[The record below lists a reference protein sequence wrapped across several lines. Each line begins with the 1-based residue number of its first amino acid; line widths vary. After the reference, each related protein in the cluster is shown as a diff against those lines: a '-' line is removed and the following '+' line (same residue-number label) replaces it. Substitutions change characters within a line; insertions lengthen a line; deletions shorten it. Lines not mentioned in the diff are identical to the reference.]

1 MAGEARGREQHRP
14 GSSSSY
20 PRQPSTSQS
29 CLRAVASVAA
39 AAAVATAMQFPPPP
53 VTQPPQLA
61 QGLGR
66 KSYRPCKCSCLR

>member
-39 AAAVATAMQFPPPP
+39 AAAAVATAMQFPPPP
-53 VTQPPQLA
+53 RHPASTARAGTGQEELPPL
-61 QGLGR
+61 
-66 KSYRPCKCSCLR
+66 